1 MRGFTKMLTSKV
13 KILLDTRELLASFVG
28 VSVDPGGESGKLGQ
42 QIDGILI
49 GVSPVV
55 SLLDT
60 LLVCGSEDTVVV
72 ESSNTH
78 AKLSHGVQSCWE
90 ATETLSSSVQV
101 LISLEE
107 THESTSFSTN
117 LGSSPRS
124 ASSFERER
132 TCSGVGTCPVS
143 KSQNMPSGMI
153 SSPPMAVGSCFW
165 QSGIDNP

>member
-28 VSVDPGGESGKLGQ
+28 VSVDPSRESGKLGQ

-49 GVSPVV
+49 GVGPVV

-90 ATETLSSSVQV
+90 ATEILSTLGPGIDFLRRDTRVDEF
-101 LISLEE
+101 LDKLGK
-107 THESTSFSTN
+107 FSTLRKLIREGTDLFWGRN
-117 LGSSPRS
+117 LPGEQEPEHALGDDLLATDGGR
-124 ASSFERER
+124 
-132 TCSGVGTCPVS
+132 
-143 KSQNMPSGMI
+143 
-153 SSPPMAVGSCFW
+153 
-165 QSGIDNP
+165 